1 MSKPLCIILG
11 LNRGTLRTRLYGSG
25 KNGDGAPE
33 LTSLRMRR
41 AGVGFPP
48 HTTLDMSSQ
57 TEVDQINAA
66 AGSQVAEFVC
76 AEPDGDALDPSLQN
90 IIDQR
95 QPVLAV
101 LAPCR
106 Y

>member
-1 MSKPLCIILG
+1 MEVGRMATAPLSSPRCG
-11 LNRGTLRTRLYGSG
+11 C
-25 KNGDGAPE
+25 AE
-33 LTSLRMRR
+33 LALVS
-41 AGVGFPP
+41 PP